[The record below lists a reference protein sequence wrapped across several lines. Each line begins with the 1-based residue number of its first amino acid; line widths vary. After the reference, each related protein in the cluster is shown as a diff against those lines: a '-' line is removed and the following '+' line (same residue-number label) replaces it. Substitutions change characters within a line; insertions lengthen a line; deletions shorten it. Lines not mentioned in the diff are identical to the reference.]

1 MSRRKGNASLVKW
14 KTPGSKGT
22 SRRGKGR
29 GTYSKKNKRAK
40 AERYI
45 QYSEIGQKGKGK

>member
-1 MSRRKGNASLVKW
+1 MSRRNINASQAKW

-22 SRRGKGR
+22 SGQGKKR
-29 GTYSKKNKRAK
+29 GTYSRMNKRAK

-45 QYSEIGQKGKGK
+45 QYTEFGRKR

>member
-1 MSRRKGNASLVKW
+1 MSRRNNNASQAKW

-22 SRRGKGR
+22 SRRGRKR
-29 GTYSKKNKRAK
+29 GSYSLKNKKAK

-45 QYSEIGQKGKGK
+45 RYSEIGAKR